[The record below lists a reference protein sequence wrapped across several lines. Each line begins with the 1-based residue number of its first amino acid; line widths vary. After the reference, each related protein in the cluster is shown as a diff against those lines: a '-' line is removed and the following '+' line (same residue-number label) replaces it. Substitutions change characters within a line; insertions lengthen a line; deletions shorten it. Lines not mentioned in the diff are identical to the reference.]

1 MASIKTFISKMV
13 IQIDKNKIK
22 SQISEIDKQLV
33 KTAGKFSKAFTK
45 SFGAVKKIATS
56 GIIAGAI
63 AKMVNP
69 LEEINQ
75 TLNNTLDNFDNIG
88 RIADQL
94 GIGDVQSLSA
104 LMTAF
109 QAKGVDRAGVE
120 KILNE
125 LQTEIGKSKA
135 GDETARFSDLD
146 VDENAL
152 SLLVKIMNKIA
163 SMDDADKAKA
173 LAVNVFGEKE
183 ASRLFDALRSGE
195 EFQGI
200 FGEAYLKSDPETI
213 RRLQGLQGFKSKQEA
228 LQDLD
233 IANER
238 AKLINQKNIDT
249 QLAQRKSSE
258 DIKTTQ
264 LTMQESSTKTQELL
278 DKGNELAQKGVSYL
292 SDIATSVIDFFS
304 SDKTDKK
311 EKKLTNN
318 NAEDR

>member
-1 MASIKTFISKMV
+1 MASVKTFISKMV
-13 IQIDKNKIK
+13 IQIDKNKVK
-22 SQISEIDKQLV
+22 AQIAEVDKQLV

-45 SFGAVKKIATS
+45 SFSAVKKFATS

-75 TLNNTLDNFDNIG
+75 TLNDTLDRFDNIG

-94 GIGDVQSLSA
+94 GISDVQSLSA

-125 LQTEIGKSKA
+125 LQTEIG
-135 GDETARFSDLD
+135 ETARFSGLD

-163 SMDDADKAKA
+163 NMDDADRAKA
-173 LAVNVFGEKE
+173 LAVSVFGEKE
-183 ASRLFDALRSGE
+183 ASRLFDALRSGD

-200 FGEAYLKSDPETI
+200 FGEAYLKSDPDTI
-213 RRLQGLQGFKSKQEA
+213 RRLQELQGFKSKQEA

-238 AKLINQKNIDT
+238 AKLITQKSIDT

-258 DIKTTQ
+258 DVRTAQ
-264 LTMQESSTKTQELL
+264 LTMQENSAKTQELL
-278 DKGNELAQKGVSYL
+278 DKGNQIAQQTLTTVADYTSRFINW
-292 SDIATSVIDFFS
+292 IAGDN
-304 SDKTDKK
+304 KDKK
-311 EKKLTNN
+311 EKSLKSNN
-318 NAEDR
+318 GGDR

>member
-1 MASIKTFISKMV
+1 MASVKTFISKMV
-13 IQIDKNKIK
+13 IQIDKNKVK
-22 SQISEIDKQLV
+22 AQIAEVDKQLV

-45 SFGAVKKIATS
+45 SFSAVKKFATS

-94 GIGDVQSLSA
+94 GISDVQSLSA

-109 QAKGVDRAGVE
+109 QAKGVDRSGVE

-135 GDETARFSDLD
+135 GDETARFSGLD

-163 SMDDADKAKA
+163 NMDDADRAKA
-173 LAVNVFGEKE
+173 LAVSVFGEKE

-238 AKLINQKNIDT
+238 AKLITQKTIDT

-258 DIKTTQ
+258 DVRTNQ
-264 LTMQESSTKTQELL
+264 LTMQENSVKTQELL
-278 DKGNELAQKGVSYL
+278 DKGNQIAQQTLTTVADYTSRFINW
-292 SDIATSVIDFFS
+292 IAGDN
-304 SDKTDKK
+304 KDKK
-311 EKKLTNN
+311 EKSLKSNN
-318 NAEDR
+318 GGDR